1 MTSCCDERGQCR
13 QGYECPARETLRP
26 KDLMRRIEAGEHFQ
40 PMAITMEEP
49 DAPPITFDYVMGW
62 IINFLAAVGAMA
74 FAALICLYFGG
85 FFHWLFRE
93 WGTK

>member
-1 MTSCCDERGQCR
+1 MNCCNEYGDCN
-13 QGYECPARETLRP
+13 QGRNCPVRETLTP
-26 KDLMRRIEAGEHFQ
+26 K
-40 PMAITMEEP
+40 PMIKEPQYGPLQITMAEAD
-49 DAPPITFDYVMGW
+49 DATPITFDYVMGW

-74 FAALICLYFGG
+74 FAACLGLYFGG